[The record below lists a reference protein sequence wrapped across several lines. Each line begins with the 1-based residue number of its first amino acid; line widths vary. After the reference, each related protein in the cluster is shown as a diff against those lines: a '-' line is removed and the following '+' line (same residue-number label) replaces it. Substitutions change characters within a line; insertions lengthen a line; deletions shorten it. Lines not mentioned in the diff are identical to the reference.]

1 MKKSM
6 IFFAALFVLTAAA
19 TEEAVRKTVMFY
31 RTAAADM
38 DVKTALTV
46 CAPEYVE
53 INNAMTVDYKKA
65 EEIAE
70 LLQKLLK
77 SNDAEEILVIQNQ
90 LTGQK
95 TTEQQLVQIRAVKGT
110 EHEKTL
116 VKIVKNH
123 LELTKQL
130 GKSFLK
136 DIKFP
141 EIRVEKDKAFV
152 VQEFTHPVSKKL
164 FRSTYELVKRDGK
177 WLIVKVVEAGEVK

>member
-1 MKKSM
+1 MKES
-6 IFFAALFVLTAAA
+6 T
-19 TEEAVRKTVMFY
+19 
-31 RTAAADM
+31 D
-38 DVKTALTV
+38 
-46 CAPEYVE
+46 
-53 INNAMTVDYKKA
+53 
-65 EEIAE
+65 
-70 LLQKLLK
+70 
-77 SNDAEEILVIQNQ
+77 
-90 LTGQK
+90 
-95 TTEQQLVQIRAVKGT
+95 

-177 WLIVKVVEAGEVK
+177 WLIVKVVDAGEVK